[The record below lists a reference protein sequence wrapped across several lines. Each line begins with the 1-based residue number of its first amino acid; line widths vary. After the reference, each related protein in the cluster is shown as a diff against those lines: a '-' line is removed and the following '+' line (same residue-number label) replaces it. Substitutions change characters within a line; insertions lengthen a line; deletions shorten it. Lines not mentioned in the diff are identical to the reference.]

1 MYRNILVA
9 VDGSDAADRALE
21 HALRLA
27 AEQHAHLHLVHVI
40 DIGALPVAQDIDIGD
55 ADMPTLMRRQGQA
68 LLDRALREVQLT
80 DVQASSRLLEGEVFG
95 KRVSELLA
103 DEARASAADLVVVG
117 SHGWR
122 GFTRLFLGS
131 VAEGVARLCPMPVL
145 IVHAQARATA

>member
-9 VDGSDAADRALE
+9 VDGSDAADDALR

-27 AEQHAHLHLVHVI
+27 AEQHARLHLVHVI

-145 IVHAQARATA
+145 IVHAQASAA

>member
-40 DIGALPVAQDIDIGD
+40 DIGALPVAQDIDIGG
-55 ADMPTLMRRQGQA
+55 ADMPALMRQQGQA
-68 LLDRALREVQLT
+68 LLDRALREVRLT

-145 IVHAQARATA
+145 IVHAQASAA